1 MCNGEHEESLCS
13 MRIYESEVYEV
24 ILTHLEPECSYLGT
38 KFFKYQY
45 IFSGFTRIS
54 ETWKLV
60 FGISDAYSFSKRRNN
75 LFESGTLVDIRQI
88 FKNYILYV
96 I

>member
-13 MRIYESEVYEV
+13 MRIHELEVYEV
-24 ILTHLEPECSYLGT
+24 ILTQLEPECSYLGT

-45 IFSGFTRIS
+45 IVSGFTRIY

-88 FKNYILYV
+88 F
-96 I
+96 